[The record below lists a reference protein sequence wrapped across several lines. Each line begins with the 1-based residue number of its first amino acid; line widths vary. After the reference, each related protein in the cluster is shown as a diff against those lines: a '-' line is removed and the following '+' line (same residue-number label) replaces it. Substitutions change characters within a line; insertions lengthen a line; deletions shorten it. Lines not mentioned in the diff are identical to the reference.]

1 MSSRAALGGTGGT
14 GGFFGA
20 GGIGCGYIIGGSA
33 IRAPAAPR
41 CPWAS
46 ERRRGWIGSGTEGR
60 RGCCAA
66 AGAGA
71 GGRRALVAVGPRGA
85 GGRAS
90 RGAGVVGRSSS
101 DRALMRPPGP
111 PSSTSRK
118 NTTTSGRSSAASAM
132 AVTRFGIR
140 YAGWARASAVA
151 DPSSRLASMARI
163 KGGGDGAAPVVSS
176 SPDWEVVKWVDPALA
191 MPEQQ
196 PGSLV
201 GAASWARRH
210 DGRRS
215 IPTAPDGRW
224 AVAAIATAA
233 GDLPLVVVFIRLVE
247 EGGLGGLKR
256 ARSEEE
262 RPTTPAPREARPPA
276 PLGPTATRARRP
288 PAPAPAAAQQPRRP
302 SVPPPIHPRRRS
314 PAQGQRGAAG
324 ARIAAPPMTQ
334 HPPSPPAPMQPPVPP
349 VPQPVPPVPQP
360 VPPVPQQPSVP
371 QPMPPAPQKPLVP
384 LVPPNA
390 ALLDMFWDDIDGID
404 VGILGGLFLV

>member
-1 MSSRAALGGTGGT
+1 MSSRAALGDTGGT

-41 CPWAS
+41 CPWAG
-46 ERRRGWIGSGTEGR
+46 ERRRGR
-60 RGCCAA
+60 R
-66 AGAGA
+66 
-71 GGRRALVAVGPRGA
+71 
-85 GGRAS
+85 
-90 RGAGVVGRSSS
+90 
-101 DRALMRPPGP
+101 
-111 PSSTSRK
+111 
-118 NTTTSGRSSAASAM
+118 NTTTSGRSSAAGAM
-132 AVTRFGIR
+132 AATRLGIR
-140 YAGWARASAVA
+140 FAGRARASAVA

-163 KGGGDGAAPVVSS
+163 RGGGDGAAPVMSS

-210 DGRRS
+210 DERRS

-224 AVAAIATAA
+224 AVAAIAPAV

-247 EGGLGGLKR
+247 EGGPG
-256 ARSEEE
+256 ARSNEE
-262 RPTTPAPREARPPA
+262 PSTTPTPREAPPPA
-276 PLGPTATRARRP
+276 PLGPAATRVRRP
-288 PAPAPAAAQQPRRP
+288 PRPRPGRPQSRPLSPAAPTALSPAPYL
-302 SVPPPIHPRRRS
+302 HPRRRS
-314 PAQGQRGAAG
+314 PAHGQRGAAG

-334 HPPSPPAPMQPPVPP
+334 HPPMPPAPMQPPVPP

-360 VPPVPQQPSVP
+360 VPPVPQPVPPVP
-371 QPMPPAPQKPLVP
+371 QHPPVPLKKPLVP
-384 LVPPNA
+384 PVPPNA